1 MELKT
6 PYKTLMFY
14 GNVLRIN
21 RMANWIA
28 ADKNGRLNA
37 FIERPDLCSTSWNTS
52 IGNRVW
58 NLDARV
64 EFGRNDNWEETL
76 TYSPRDQQ
84 WMITAVGKLD
94 VAHFLY
100 GDDTAH
106 KAMSRTIDV
115 IADLIRRK
123 TADWDLRDT
132 FKALMTHA
140 TPPYLQASPVTEML
154 RDKLFPKPKEPE
166 YRVVKDYYGADVIV
180 PGWAEWIAI
189 NRKGSVMAFDMRPGI
204 SPGHF
209 WEYGIQD
216 KQGQVT
222 QVAWRDGTTSKEN
235 WRDSLREVQ
244 P

>member
-1 MELKT
+1 MKLKT

-58 NLDARV
+58 NLDASV

-76 TYSPRDQQ
+76 TYCPHDQQ

-106 KAMSRTIDV
+106 KAISRTIDV

-123 TADWDLRDT
+123 TAGWDLRDT

-166 YRVVKDYYGADVIV
+166 YRVVKDYYGRDIIV
-180 PGWAEWIAI
+180 PPWSRWLAMDKDGVAYAYEKEPVMKEGYWTEELQGEGENISIAWYPPEF
-189 NRKGSVMAFDMRPGI
+189 A
-204 SPGHF
+204 
-209 WEYGIQD
+209 
-216 KQGQVT
+216 KQ
-222 QVAWRDGTTSKEN
+222 N